1 MKIIMTDYAKK
12 MKEKL
17 DVVTV
22 SRDDFDALCKDR
34 LDFGFDSIYFR
45 YSEIVEELSWYK
57 EIESKR
63 QNEHFNRKAW
73 CDSKRMHFYECLEQL
88 VHAHQEVTENDN

>member
-1 MKIIMTDYAKK
+1 MTEYAKK
-12 MKEKL
+12 IKDKL

-45 YSEIVEELSWYK
+45 YAEVCDELAAYIARVNGTSPID
-57 EIESKR
+57 ERRRMS
-63 QNEHFNRKAW
+63 HRKQ
-73 CDSKRMHFYECLEQL
+73 HFYMTLEQL
-88 VHAHQEVTENDN
+88 LHAHDQEDV

>member
-1 MKIIMTDYAKK
+1 MTDYAKK

-17 DVVTV
+17 NVVTV

-45 YSEIVEELSWYK
+45 YAEVCDELAAYMARADHIDPVEA
-57 EIESKR
+57 R
-63 QNEHFNRKAW
+63 HRMNGRK
-73 CDSKRMHFYECLEQL
+73 MHFYQALEQL
-88 VHAHQEVTENDN
+88 VQAHPEREDDLF